1 MSKRGKKNV
10 YLLGASSL
18 LNDIGSEMITPVLP
32 FFIQSLGGGGL
43 ATGLISG
50 LREGLSSLL
59 KLFGGWLSDRRG
71 SRIGIVFFGYI
82 MSAILKLFIGVA
94 QTSTQI
100 ISFVSLERVG
110 KIRDAPRDAII
121 ARTNK
126 DNGRAFGLHE
136 MFDKAGGVIGTILV
150 LILFWALK
158 LDFRSITLIAAG
170 IAMFSIVPLFMVTD
184 SKSKKIKTNL
194 FQSIKKLETNLK
206 GMILILGLF
215 AIINF
220 GLAMFFLL
228 RVKEVTGSSIAPL
241 FLYILFNIMNAIFAE
256 RIGRYSSSFGK
267 RRIIIAGYLLFSAI
281 CLGFVFANSLLLVAI
296 LFSLYGIMSAM
307 TGPVQ
312 RSLIADLSGKEKGTA
327 MGLYYFSI
335 GIATVIGGIIA
346 GYIWDLNTSMMYYY
360 LASLSVIFTAI
371 FYKYTKWQ
379 TIYALRS

>member
-371 FYKYTKWQ
+371 FYKYTK
-379 TIYALRS
+379 

>member
-18 LNDIGSEMITPVLP
+18 LNDMGSEMITPILP

-50 LREGLSSLL
+50 LREGISSLL
-59 KLFGGWLSDRRG
+59 KLFGGWLSDKRG
-71 SRIGIVFFGYI
+71 SRIGIVFFGYV
-82 MSAILKLFIGVA
+82 MSAILKLFIGIS

-126 DNGRAFGLHE
+126 DRGKAFGLHE
-136 MFDKAGGVIGTILV
+136 MFDKAGGVLGTILV
-150 LILFWALK
+150 LVLFWALN
-158 LDFRSITLIAAG
+158 LDFRAITLIAAG
-170 IAMFSIVPLFMVTD
+170 ISLFSIIPLFMVTD
-184 SKSKKIKTNL
+184 TKSTKTKTNL
-194 FQSIKKLETNLK
+194 FQSIKKLEANLK

-215 AIINF
+215 AIVNF

-241 FLYILFNIMNAIFAE
+241 FLYILFNLMNAIFAE
-256 RIGRYSSSFGK
+256 RIGRYSNSFGK
-267 RRIIIAGYLLFSAI
+267 RKIIIAGYLLFSAI
-281 CLGFVFANSLLLVAI
+281 CLGFIFANSLLLVAI

-335 GIATVIGGIIA
+335 GIATMFGGIIA
-346 GYIWDLNTSMMYYY
+346 GYIWDLNTSGMYYY
-360 LASLSVIFTAI
+360 LASLSIIFTII
-371 FYKYTKWQ
+371 FYKYTK
-379 TIYALRS
+379 